1 MTILDRVAHQ
11 AGRIRYNRFRPTNTR
26 EYFALRIAQKLGDSA
41 AARHYVDLVDH
52 HAEDRLLCAFHDTR
66 EFVGVERSR
75 RFHAELEQPGLDI
88 WQDNYLPRL
97 AAIRVERRSV
107 TVFIMNGR
115 HPEHIQVR
123 QLSSTTSKAVS
134 SARGFINR
142 LIEDLPFSSAAI
154 EPVKSGQEIQ
164 RGQITRVIIETLRE
178 HSVSMWEVS
187 KHELF
192 AAFGHPAL
200 HSRRQVREVISDIW
214 PSLNDGYGAEFV
226 RDAAALALYC
236 QTERQFIR

>member
-1 MTILDRVAHQ
+1 
-11 AGRIRYNRFRPTNTR
+11 
-26 EYFALRIAQKLGDSA
+26 
-41 AARHYVDLVDH
+41 
-52 HAEDRLLCAFHDTR
+52 
-66 EFVGVERSR
+66 
-75 RFHAELEQPGLDI
+75 
-88 WQDNYLPRL
+88 
-97 AAIRVERRSV
+97 
-107 TVFIMNGR
+107 MNGR

-142 LIEDLPFSSAAI
+142 LIEDLPFPSAAI
-154 EPVKSGQEIQ
+154 EPVRNGHEIQ
-164 RGQITRVIIETLRE
+164 RGQITRVIIEALRE
-178 HSVSMWEVS
+178 HSVSIWEVS

-200 HSRRQVREVISDIW
+200 HSRRQVREVISGIW

-236 QTERQFIR
+236 LTERQFIR